1 MDIVKNLEQACS
13 FAIEK
18 HGDKYLLEAFCN
30 YFDIDTLAFVTF
42 LKHQPSIKPHIKYIP
57 RRSELWNYHN
67 PLAEPVLLLPHFI
80 AAISFVNAKN
90 SITFIHSPCL
100 EAPFKQQLVY
110 IKQVLSMNNS

>member
-1 MDIVKNLEQACS
+1 MDIVKNLEQAYS

-18 HGDKYLLEAFCN
+18 HSDKYLLEAFCN

-42 LKHQPSIKPHIKYIP
+42 LKHQPGIKPHIKYIP
-57 RRSELWNYHN
+57 RRSTLWTYHN

-80 AAISFVNAKN
+80 TAIGFVNAKN
-90 SITFIHSPCL
+90 SITFIHLPAL
-100 EAPFKQQLVY
+100 QHPFKQELVY